1 MSASSTSTGDLARMD
16 ELANSMNVSMQE
28 FKQWSE
34 SLSDQIK
41 KRDEESRKRA
51 RELQEAE
58 TALEKEKEDVMREKD
73 APGGQNEALKE
84 AQDRLSEE
92 QASCQNLKERLAS
105 QQLKESHLAR
115 AIRFQASQ
123 FTSPSEDVDPET
135 VGKTVDMVKRSEASS
150 GAINTIPTMPRMNFV
165 KYRQTDR
172 LQSAPYLFWMASH
185 YGSEKDIFEN
195 GQVIFNNREAAHA
208 AQHLLIEDTL
218 QQLSSRFLV
227 VMTVQLRTTRI
238 AMLILQGLLYLRGF
252 FYHRPSPIR

>member
-1 MSASSTSTGDLARMD
+1 MSASSTSTGDLACMD

-58 TALEKEKEDVMREKD
+58 TALEKEEEVMREKD
-73 APGGQNEALKE
+73 ALGGQREALKE

-105 QQLKESHLAR
+105 QQLKESDLAR

-123 FTSPSEDVDPET
+123 FTSPSKDVDPEI
-135 VGKTVDMVKRSEASS
+135 VGKIVDMVKRSEASPS
-150 GAINTIPTMPRMNFV
+150 TINTTPTMPRMDFV

-172 LQSAPYLFWMASH
+172 LQSRPIPVLDGLALRFGEGH
-185 YGSEKDIFEN
+185 L
-195 GQVIFNNREAAHA
+195 REWSS
-208 AQHLLIEDTL
+208 DF
-218 QQLSSRFLV
+218 QQ
-227 VMTVQLRTTRI
+227 
-238 AMLILQGLLYLRGF
+238 
-252 FYHRPSPIR
+252 